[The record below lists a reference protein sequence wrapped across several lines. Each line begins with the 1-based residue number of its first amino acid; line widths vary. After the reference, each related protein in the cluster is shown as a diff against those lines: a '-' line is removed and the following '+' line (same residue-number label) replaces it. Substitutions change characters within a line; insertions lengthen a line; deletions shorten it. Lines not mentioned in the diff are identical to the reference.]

1 MDIYLAP
8 LEGLTDYT
16 FRNSYEQVY
25 GKGKIAKYFTPFI
38 SPNSSENFLTKEM
51 RDVDRDNNKGLYVVP
66 QVMTNNSKDFLWTI
80 KKLHKELG
88 YEEINLN
95 LGCPSGTVVSKK
107 KGSGFLGDIEGLD
120 KFLYET
126 MSDKYVQDN
135 NIKISLKTRIGLDT
149 ASNWEEIIG
158 VYNKYKL
165 EEIIIHPRIRTDFYK
180 NEVNKEAFKYALE
193 NSTNKVVYNGDIFT
207 RRDYLDFIT
216 EFKECDAIMLG
227 RGLVADPALI
237 NVLKAAD
244 PVNYV
249 RDLQKDKEQLSQ
261 FHEKVLNERLKIM
274 SGDKHAIH
282 RMKEMWCYMEY
293 VFDDKKDVKQVKK
306 SQKMEEYK
314 LAVKVLLN
322 NTNIVEK
329 EHISFWKKH

>member
-1 MDIYLAP
+1 MNIYLAP

-207 RRDYLDFIT
+207 RRDYLEFLT

>member
-1 MDIYLAP
+1 MNIYLAP

-126 MSDKYVQDN
+126 MSDEYVQDN

-165 EEIIIHPRIRTDFYK
+165 EEIIVHPRIRTDFYK

-207 RRDYLDFIT
+207 RRDYLEFLT

-237 NVLKAAD
+237 NVLKAED

>member
-1 MDIYLAP
+1 MNIYLAP

-165 EEIIIHPRIRTDFYK
+165 EEIIVHPRIRTDFYK

-207 RRDYLDFIT
+207 RRDYLDFLT

>member
-165 EEIIIHPRIRTDFYK
+165 EEIIVHPRIRTDFYK

-207 RRDYLDFIT
+207 RRDYLDFLT

>member
-165 EEIIIHPRIRTDFYK
+165 EEIIVHPRIRTDFYK

-207 RRDYLDFIT
+207 RRDYLEFLT